1 MKSEMLGVSAMVDLE
16 NPASIGTKSKW
27 IVAVLVGL
35 TFAACYFR
43 SFVFPNIPVLLWGDQ
58 LGAATDASRMLAG
71 QLPYRDYFELLTP
84 GSELV
89 YASLFKVFGVSLW
102 IPNLTM
108 ACMAAATTF
117 FMTLCVRY
125 IVPGPLVALPSL
137 LFVGFVLYGSL
148 DAMHHWF
155 STVVIMASMLI
166 LLKGATYRRVAAAG
180 ALCGVAA
187 SFTQSKGAAAVMA
200 LLVYIAFT
208 SLHHSPKAVEVWR
221 KCLLLCATSL
231 AVFAA
236 INAHFILAAGL
247 NRWIDSVIIFPIRYY
262 PSVSI
267 NNWRGTWPD
276 FQGRTGG
283 LKWLCFPFMYCVTPL
298 TYIAVLWTMR
308 RRGRANRSEL
318 SDRLLL
324 VILIGIAMLVAIAP
338 ALSIKRL
345 SSVSPPAMVLLAW
358 LLSRPGK
365 RLAVAA
371 GTLAAVS
378 LAIALAMVA
387 RTQTRPWAYLD
398 LPAGRVAIADP
409 AVYEE
414 YRWTAEHTQP
424 GQMYF
429 GMPTMYVPLRLQ
441 NPAPIQAPAPSEY
454 TRPEQ
459 IAAVIEALQTN
470 RVRMLI
476 LRPSM
481 YIPHLLGYPSDHL
494 QMFQDYLYRN
504 YHQTTTFLT
513 GDEVWERF

>member
-1 MKSEMLGVSAMVDLE
+1 MAQMKPV
-16 NPASIGTKSKW
+16 IGMKSKW
-27 IVAVLVGL
+27 VVAVLVGL

-89 YASLFKVFGVSLW
+89 YASLFKLFGVSLW

-108 ACMAAATTF
+108 ACLAAATTF
-117 FMTLCVRY
+117 LMTLCARY
-125 IVPGPLVALPSL
+125 IVPGPFVALPSL
-137 LFVGFVLYGSL
+137 VFVGFVLYGSL

-166 LLKGATYRRVAAAG
+166 LLKGATFWRVAAAG

-208 SLHHSPKAVEVWR
+208 PLHQPPKAAEVWR
-221 KCLLLCATSL
+221 KCLLLCGMSL

-236 INAHFILAAGL
+236 INARFILAAGL
-247 NRWIDSVIIFPIRYY
+247 NRWIASVIIFPIRYY

-308 RRGRANRSEL
+308 RRWSE
-318 SDRLLL
+318 RLLL
-324 VILIGIAMLVAIAP
+324 VVLIGIAMLVAVAP

-345 SSVSPPAMVLLAW
+345 SSVSPPAMILLAW

-365 RLAVAA
+365 RLGAAA

-378 LAIALAMVA
+378 LAMALAMVV
-387 RTQTRPWAYLD
+387 RTQARPWAYID
-398 LPAGRVAIADP
+398 LPAGRVAIADS

-414 YRWTAEHTQP
+414 YRWTVEHTRP

-429 GMPTMYVPLRLQ
+429 GMPTMYVPLRLR

-454 TRPEQ
+454 ARPEQ

-494 QMFQDYLYRN
+494 QLFQDYLYRN
-504 YHQTTTFLT
+504 YHQTTTFST